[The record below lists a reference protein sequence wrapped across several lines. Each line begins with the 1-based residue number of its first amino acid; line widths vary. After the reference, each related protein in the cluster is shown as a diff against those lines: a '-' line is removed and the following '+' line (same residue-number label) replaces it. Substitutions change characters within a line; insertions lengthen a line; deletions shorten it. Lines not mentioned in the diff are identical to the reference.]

1 MRMLFKQSYRT
12 LYLLVFLSLTT
23 SVYGQNSDAK
33 LKKAVEDNGLLFKSN
48 ADNAFQNI
56 DNLLKSAIAQKNHAA
71 ELKLLDRKCRYF
83 YLKNQIDKLIVSAEV
98 LQSKAIAYDDAY
110 SEGMSNIYL
119 AESYSING
127 FSDRAISYLDEAYK
141 ILKNDNSG
149 QKRIFL
155 AKTNVLNS
163 YANIYSDMGQP
174 KKAIQKLRE
183 IIKTSDELKNKVE
196 VDQFQYVNYSN
207 IASLYENYNL
217 DSAKYF
223 ALKSIELKPKGK
235 KDDAVMMMNYFLL
248 GQTYKQNS
256 NIKEAITNYHKALQV
271 SKETGLEL
279 NQKIVYQS
287 LIELYKKIGRKDSAI
302 IYDNKLKHLENSM
315 LQSKYNSLQKVI
327 VEDHKKEHIS
337 PILIY
342 GSLGIVILLLMVL
355 IMFFIRKPKNNLS
368 QTPQESYLILKEMA
382 EKNDP
387 AFMFTFDQI
396 FPNFSE
402 TLLKI
407 NPELQKS
414 EIEFCALL
422 KLNISTK
429 EISKITFVETRTVQN
444 KKYRIRKKLN
454 IPPSTDIYTWFYDK

>member
-23 SVYGQNSDAK
+23 SAFSQNSDAE
-33 LKKAVEDNGLLFKSN
+33 LKKDLQDNGQLFSSN
-48 ADNAFQNI
+48 ADKAFRNI
-56 DNLLKSAIAQKNHAA
+56 DALLKRAAKQKNHAG
-71 ELKLLDRKCRYF
+71 ELTLLDRKCRYF
-83 YLKNQIDKLIVSAEV
+83 YIKNQIDKLIVSAEE
-98 LQSKAIAYDDAY
+98 LESKALEYEDVY
-110 SEGMSNIYL
+110 FQGMSNIYL

-183 IIKTSDELKNKVE
+183 IIKSSDELKNKVE
-196 VDQFQYVNYSN
+196 EDQFQYVNYSN
-207 IASLYENYNL
+207 IASLYENYNF
-217 DSAKYF
+217 DSARYF
-223 ALKSIELKPKGK
+223 ALKSMELKPKGK
-235 KDDAVMMMNYFLL
+235 NDDGVMMMNYYLL
-248 GQTYKQNS
+248 GQAYKQNS

-287 LIELYKKIGRKDSAI
+287 LIELYQKIGKKDSAI
-302 IYDNKLKHLENSM
+302 IYDNKLKQLENSM

-327 VEDHKKEHIS
+327 VEDHKKDHIS

-342 GSLGIVILLLMVL
+342 GSICVVILLLVL
-355 IMFFIRKPKNNLS
+355 IIFFIGKPKNNLS